1 MSDGRDPRA
10 LLRALFDG
18 AVQGALP
25 FDATWEW
32 AAEIPITAP
41 VHLFVLGKAAHAQ
54 GRGVISA
61 LADRGIVPVGGVMVA
76 VAHQAA
82 PHPTL
87 RVVVGDHPLPGA
99 RSAAAARAI
108 GEALARISAG
118 DQIIACVSGG
128 TTSLCAAARDHSSSD
143 VLAERFRQLLADGTD
158 IIRMNAERRSWL
170 QWADGR
176 LSEACQNAGASRI
189 DVGVVSD
196 VIGDDLRSIGC
207 GPFLTDDRRVHHTVI
222 ASNVVAQDAAERL
235 ARAARCDVVR
245 VPVPLQGDARTAGRA
260 FAEQLLTAPRGARP
274 TIVIAGGEPTMTLEA
289 APPDAAGGRMQAFA
303 LAAAIVLHEARER
316 GVPTRAVT
324 ILAGGTDGRDGP
336 TDAAGATVDAA
347 TVRRIAQSGRNAKQ
361 ELAHHRSY
369 HVLAAAG
376 QLMRTGPTGTNVA
389 DLVLGYVPPGAP
401 S

>member
-32 AAEIPITAP
+32 AAELPIAAP

-54 GRGVISA
+54 ARGVVSA
-61 LADRGIVPVGGVMVA
+61 LADRGLSPAGGIIVA
-76 VAHQAA
+76 VAHDTTA
-82 PHPTL
+82 HPAL

-108 GEALARISAG
+108 GEAVAQISAG
-118 DQIIACVSGG
+118 DQVIACVSGG
-128 TTSLCAAARDHSSSD
+128 TTALCAAPRDATSTD
-143 VLAERFRQLLADGTD
+143 ALAERFRALLAGGAD
-158 IIRMNAERRSWL
+158 IVAMNAERRSWL
-170 QWADGR
+170 QWGDGR
-176 LSEACQNAGASRI
+176 LAAACGNAGASRI
-189 DVGVVSD
+189 DVSLVSD
-196 VIGDDLRSIGC
+196 VIDDDLASIGS
-207 GPFLTDDRRVHHTVI
+207 GPFVTVDARVRHTII
-222 ASNVVAQDAAERL
+222 ASNRVAQEG
-235 ARAARCDVVR
+235 AARVAEQAGCEVER
-245 VPVPLQGDARTAGRA
+245 IEEPLRGDARTAGRA
-260 FAEQLLTAPRGARP
+260 FADRLLAHPRGRRP
-274 TIVIAGGEPTMTLEA
+274 IIVIAGGEPTMTLEA

-316 GVPTRAVT
+316 GAPTRGLT

-336 TDAAGATVDAA
+336 TDAAGAIVDAA
-347 TVRRIAQSGRNAKQ
+347 TVRRIIQLGRNAKQ

-369 HVLAAAG
+369 HVLGAAG

-389 DLVLGYVPPGAP
+389 DLVLGFLPAGMP